1 MPSLRQPVGP
11 LPASIY
17 WRRRIVVLIAVV
29 AVAALV
35 IWLMSDQGGGD
46 DGSKDKTAQAA
57 PTQSQSPAQAITP
70 GASPS
75 GPANNSRPG
84 SGSGGTATGGA
95 TGGGAVGGGG
105 GGDASL
111 STGGTTGG
119 APNPAPATGG
129 AATGGGATGG
139 GAAGGTGGSGGTGG
153 AAGGTGGGNGGPP
166 PVNTPEVMALPVCA
180 SSQVTLGLSS
190 AQNSYQPKDKP
201 RLALTVTNSSGT
213 NCRVDLGRT
222 ASAITVTAS
231 NGERIWSSGDCP
243 ADRNSNWVQ
252 LPANNGLTETF
263 TWDRGRSKPQCATA
277 DPAPAPAGN
286 YLVVADLTGLSGGQ
300 ASARSSI
307 RLEN

>member
-95 TGGGAVGGGG
+95 TGGAVGGGG

-129 AATGGGATGG
+129 TATGGGATGG

-190 AQNSYQPKDKP
+190 AQNAYQPKDKP

>member
-29 AVAALV
+29 AVVALV
-35 IWLMSDQGGGD
+35 AWMMTDQGGGD
-46 DGSKDKTAQAA
+46 DGAKDKAAKAA
-57 PTQSQSPAQAITP
+57 PTQSQNQTPAQAITP
-70 GASPS
+70 GASPT

-84 SGSGGTATGGA
+84 SGSGGGSS
-95 TGGGAVGGGG
+95 GGAVGGSG
-105 GGDASL
+105 GGDVSV

-119 APNPAPATGG
+119 ANPAPATGG
-129 AATGGGATGG
+129 AAAGGGA
-139 GAAGGTGGSGGTGG
+139 SGGTGG
-153 AAGGTGGGNGGPP
+153 GASGGAPGGSGGGTGGGGAAGPP
-166 PVNTPEVMALPVCA
+166 PVNTAEIMALPVCA
-180 SSQVTLGLSS
+180 SSQVSLNLTG
-190 AQNSYQPKDKP
+190 AQNAYQPKDKP
-201 RLALTVTNSSGT
+201 KLALTINNSSGT

-243 ADRNSNWVQ
+243 ADKGNQWVQ
-252 LPANNGLTETF
+252 LPANGGLTETF
-263 TWDRGRSKPQCATA
+263 TWERVRSKPQCATA

-286 YLVVADLTGLSGGQ
+286 YLVVADLAGLSGGQ

>member
-17 WRRRIVVLIAVV
+17 WRRRVVVIVAAV

-35 IWLMSDQGGGD
+35 IWLMTDQGGGG
-46 DGSKDKTAQAA
+46 DGGKDKAAQAV
-57 PTQSQSPAQAITP
+57 PTQSQNQTPAQAITP

-84 SGSGGTATGGA
+84 SGGGSGSGGAVGGSGGGDVSLSTGGA
-95 TGGGAVGGGG
+95 TGGGTA
-105 GGDASL
+105 
-111 STGGTTGG
+111 
-119 APNPAPATGG
+119 PAPATGG
-129 AATGGGATGG
+129 AAG
-139 GAAGGTGGSGGTGG
+139 GGTGST
-153 AAGGTGGGNGGPP
+153 GGTGGGAGGSTSGGGTPAGTGGAGGAGGQP
-166 PVNTPEVMALPVCA
+166 SVNTAEIMALPVCA
-180 SSQVTLGLSS
+180 SSQVTLNLAS

-201 RLALTVTNSSGT
+201 KLALTINNSSAT
-213 NCRVDLGRT
+213 TCRVDLGRT

-243 ADRNSNWVQ
+243 ADRNSAWVQ
-252 LPANNGLTETF
+252 LPANGGLTETF
-263 TWDRGRSKPQCATA
+263 GWDRVRSKPQCATA
-277 DPAPAPAGN
+277 DQATAPAGN

-300 ASARSSI
+300 ASARSPI